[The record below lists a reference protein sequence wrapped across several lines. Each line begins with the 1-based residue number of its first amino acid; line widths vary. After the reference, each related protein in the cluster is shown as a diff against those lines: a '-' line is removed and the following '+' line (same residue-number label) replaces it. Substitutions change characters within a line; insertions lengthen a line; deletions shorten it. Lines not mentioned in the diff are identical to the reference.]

1 LEFSCQSI
9 RESLTSFFPNASFT
23 PLIFV
28 LNSVYFSAVLT
39 SAMSPQIGKNG
50 QILNP
55 LMNTGGYMKQTV
67 GGPMEVTPRSRT
79 TSTGGT
85 RKRGDSKKCRK
96 VYGIE
101 HKDQWCKACIWKKAC
116 QRFPD

>member
-1 LEFSCQSI
+1 MFDFSKKYY
-9 RESLTSFFPNASFT
+9 FFDK
-23 PLIFV
+23 
-28 LNSVYFSAVLT
+28 
-39 SAMSPQIGKNG
+39 KNEHFF
-50 QILNP
+50 I
-55 LMNTGGYMKQTV
+55 
-67 GGPMEVTPRSRT
+67 